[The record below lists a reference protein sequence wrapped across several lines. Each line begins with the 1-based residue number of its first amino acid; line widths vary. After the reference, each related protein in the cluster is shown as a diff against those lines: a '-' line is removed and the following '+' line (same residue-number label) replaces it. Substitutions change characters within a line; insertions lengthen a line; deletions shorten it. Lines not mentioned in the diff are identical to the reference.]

1 MPRSLDRLPF
11 DVLFC
16 ITSSLTFDDIV
27 SLSLTCRQLRL
38 LLNEGTL
45 CWRTIETHV
54 PHSKEAKLAQE
65 KKITYRE
72 AVQRTYE
79 RREAFAKAS
88 PFSASIIGHGSAFL
102 YKQGILCSISGSSI
116 RVLDIHASSS
126 APRTIELSP
135 IISSVVST
143 GLAEAK
149 ISLLSYC
156 DEILALHYERKAKP
170 VDSWL
175 IAVST
180 KVGTPDAERLVA
192 KIELESSSKLFA
204 RNTASFLY
212 YGTHSGVG
220 THGHREWR
228 IHGVSLDAE
237 HVIPAGTPP
246 LQLEDFVGSDMGFT
260 VAFEIHDG
268 YFYALSNQTS
278 FDVEEVDWT
287 SFYHCVRFPLE
298 RPFSNALKTNNRIYR
313 RQHAEGPIN
322 DSWTDMSLQADEST
336 NALIIVESRREWKN
350 GGSQQTRTFYT
361 QEIAFPSN
369 SSSTPCSQT
378 SSPAVGPS
386 AGPALPPDDPFV
398 ALLASDNNA
407 HWAPSQPRYEDFT
420 HPEYGPHLNDPAR
433 AFILARTKLRAYNLS
448 CSAFVDFVEDDK
460 CCSNPSS
467 PAPCLRLRI
476 GSRRL
481 APAIPDD
488 NDEQPPAGSGKGKGK
503 GKEPLQYE
511 VPLPPPKSAL
521 DARYRYAPITMW
533 PPPAN
538 ACPCAARLHGI
549 LNPPLPAGSAYGK
562 TLVGVV
568 DERSLVYM
576 LRPARSY
583 DDDDTGGPIV
593 LISFDRAIGRVWTG
607 EEGAGDGVD
616 SVMRDGGSELQMR
629 SRWVAGRAEACRDGT
644 CC

>member
-1 MPRSLDRLPF
+1 MPRTLDRLPF

-16 ITSSLTFDDIV
+16 IASSLTFDDIV

-45 CWRTIETHV
+45 CRRTIETHV
-54 PHSKEAKLAQE
+54 SYSKEAKLAQE
-65 KKITYRE
+65 KKITYRD
-72 AVQRTYE
+72 AVQRIYE

-88 PFSASIIGHGSAFL
+88 PSSASILGHGSAFL
-102 YKQGILCSISGSSI
+102 YKQGILCYISGSSI
-116 RVLDIHASSS
+116 RVVDIHASSS

-135 IISSVVST
+135 IISSVVSA
-143 GLAEAK
+143 GLADGK
-149 ISLLSYC
+149 ISLLSYS
-156 DEILALHYERKAKP
+156 DEILALHYERKAKS
-170 VDSWL
+170 VDNWL
-175 IAVST
+175 LAIST
-180 KVGTPDAERLVA
+180 KADTPDAERLVT

-204 RNTASFLY
+204 RNNASFLY

-220 THGHREWR
+220 THGHHEWR
-228 IHGVSLDAE
+228 IDGVSLDAE
-237 HVIPAGTPP
+237 HAIPAGTPP
-246 LQLEDFVGSDMGFT
+246 LQLENFVGSDMGST
-260 VAFEIHDG
+260 VAFEIHDN

-298 RPFSNALKTNNRIYR
+298 RTSSNAPETNDRIYR

-322 DSWTDMSLQADEST
+322 DSWTDMSMQADEST
-336 NALIIVESRREWKN
+336 NALTIVESRREWKD

-361 QEIAFPSN
+361 QEITFPP
-369 SSSTPCSQT
+369 SSTPCSQT

-407 HWAPSQPRYEDFT
+407 HWAPTQRRYERFT
-420 HPEYGPHLNDPAR
+420 HPEYGPDLNDPAR

-448 CSAFVDFVEDDK
+448 CRSFIDFVEDDK
-460 CCSNPSS
+460 CCSGKPIYA
-467 PAPCLRLRI
+467 APCLRLRI

-481 APAIPDD
+481 GPALPDD
-488 NDEQPPAGSGKGKGK
+488 YEQPQPQPAVSSK
-503 GKEPLQYE
+503 GKEPLRYE
-511 VPLPPPKSAL
+511 VPPLLPSSKSAPE
-521 DARYRYAPITMW
+521 DCFDYAPITMW

-583 DDDDTGGPIV
+583 GDDDAGGPIV
-593 LISFDRAIGRVWTG
+593 LISFDRAIGRVRTG
-607 EEGAGDGVD
+607 EEGANDGVD
-616 SVMRDGGSELQMR
+616 SVMGDGGSEIQIR